1 MTRKY
6 TIKTDTTRRYTV
18 DYRKELND
26 EQYAVVTAAPGPLL
40 VIAGAGS
47 GKTRTVTYRVARLL
61 ESGVNPEHILLVTF
75 TNRAAREMLSR
86 VELLVAG
93 SQISSQARRIW
104 GGTFHHIANRILRQH
119 AVTLGYTNSYTILDA
134 QDAKDLIDRCIQE
147 AGVDI
152 KKRRFPKSDLLQ
164 DIFSFAIN
172 TDQIVADV
180 VLLRYP
186 YFEPLTTEIEQ
197 VAKIYQIRKRS
208 RNSMDYDDL
217 LVNWKQLLEK
227 TEIGDLYRTQFAHI
241 LVDEYQ
247 DTNLIQAD
255 IIDLLAGK
263 HRHLMVVG
271 DDAQSIYRWR
281 GAHFE
286 NIYKFKNRY
295 PDAVEC
301 RLETNYRS
309 TPEVLNLANRSIL
322 HNRRQF
328 KKQLKAVRSTGT
340 MPALVPLRD
349 VEQQSQFVASRIL
362 ELRQE
367 GINLADIVILYRAH
381 FQSIQCSLELTKRG
395 IPYMVR
401 SGLRFFEQAHIKDV
415 IAYLR
420 LITNPQDELAWIR
433 VLKMIP
439 KIGKVTSQK
448 IWQYLSSSDQPLALV
463 RAGLFSEIKGA
474 AINNWQEFV
483 RLINALLAP
492 QTIDNPA
499 AQIELILASNYGE
512 YLCYAYE
519 NVEARLEDLKQL
531 ANFARQ
537 YKSTEAFLS
546 ELTLI
551 NSESFNPPGG
561 VKGEDIISG
570 SEDDEKLTLSSIH
583 QAKGLEWRVVFLIGC
598 ADGQFPTARSLRW
611 DEDLEEERRLFYVAL
626 TRTQDELYV
635 TYPIVDNNYSGQT
648 VMQKPSRFITE
659 LATELFEVWQVEDD
673 IAITDNSHLLS
684 S

>member
-6 TIKTDTTRRYTV
+6 TIKTDTARRYTV

-172 TDQIVADV
+172 TDQTVADV

-186 YFEPLTTEIEQ
+186 YFEPLTTEIEK
-197 VAKIYQIRKRS
+197 VAKIYQTRKRS

-227 TEIGDLYRTQFAHI
+227 TEIGDLYRNQFAHI

-309 TPEVLNLANRSIL
+309 TPEVLTLANRSIL

-448 IWQYLSSSDQPLALV
+448 IWQHLSLSDQPLALV

-474 AINNWQEFV
+474 AVNNWQEFV

-673 IAITDNSHLLS
+673 ITITDNSHLLGS
-684 S
+684 